1 MGKDILSC
9 DAYFDTIQHKKK
21 VPKCLQLSLTAAF
34 RGLEVEQ
41 YPGVPGGEVIEIPGD
56 MPIIEAVRILS
67 EKNIMSVPVLNPD
80 RNVKKIC
87 WRSRYLGILDYSAI
101 VGWILDNAD
110 MAAVELS
117 PDISS
122 EKCISMAIGA
132 VAAAG
137 DDIVVNDVGSIA
149 AGTLDDEFVT
159 GLLDREALKSIMVKS
174 VMRIPR
180 WVPFL
185 PIEPDSS
192 MLTVLLLLSK
202 YRLRN
207 VPVVES
213 NGSHIQNFITQTAI
227 VRGLLDCK
235 GRDWFD
241 YMYNLP
247 LTDFG
252 LPFISCDEVKSINS
266 DDFLLEA
273 FQLMRDNYITGL
285 PVLERP
291 THKLVGS
298 LSVRAVRFLFLR
310 PDLFSDFRTVRV
322 REFIE
327 AVGTAIPDSGLD
339 APPLTCEPNDSL
351 GSIIEKIA
359 SRYVHRI
366 YVVEGSEPRVIG
378 VITLRD
384 IISCFITEPHDYLD
398 SILRSTVESF
408 YEEMPKEERK

>member
-1 MGKDILSC
+1 MGRDILSC

-56 MPIIEAVRILS
+56 MPILEAVRILS

-80 RNVKKIC
+80 CTVKKNC

-101 VGWILDNAD
+101 VGWLLDNAD
-110 MAAVELS
+110 MAAVQLS
-117 PDISS
+117 PDISP
-122 EKCISMAIGA
+122 EKCIGS
-132 VAAAG
+132 VAATL
-137 DDIVVNDVGSIA
+137 DDIVVNDAEPIA
-149 AGTLDDEFVT
+149 AGTLGDEFVT
-159 GLLDREALKSIMVKS
+159 GLLNREAFRSITVKS

-207 VPVVES
+207 VPVVEPS
-213 NGSHIQNFITQTAI
+213 GAHIQNFITQTAI

-252 LPFISCDEVKSINS
+252 LPFISFDEVKSINS

-273 FQLMRDNYITGL
+273 FQLMKDNYITGL

-291 THKLVGS
+291 SHKLVGS
-298 LSVRAVRFLFLR
+298 LSVRAVRFLFIR
-310 PDLFSDFRTVRV
+310 PDLFSDFRKVRV

-327 AVGTAIPDSGLD
+327 VVGTAIPDSGLD

-359 SRYVHRI
+359 SRY
-366 YVVEGSEPRVIG
+366 E
-378 VITLRD
+378 TLGTNVPF
-384 IISCFITEPHDYLD
+384 IIVANSDNLGW
-398 SILRSTVESF
+398 
-408 YEEMPKEERK
+408 